1 MKTKIKFSIIL
12 IATLFLFNCTSVIDN
27 DENVIKT
34 KITQTYNLKT
44 VPLNN
49 SIRFLKQINN
59 KKLTSKGI
67 VSSDIDLYIDIE
79 SLEQVDLTNTDA
91 KLNVAT
97 ATTKFKSV
105 ETEFLQIEIN
115 GELQTVLFH
124 YVPEKDL
131 TMSNGISTKD
141 DSFTGSVY
149 STDLDGIVLSG
160 FEVNKGS
167 ITGEYRLP
175 TSSTGPIPLNEV
187 IIKNTYKAQTYYG
200 GIYFN
205 NSDYTR
211 TPNYLNNYS
220 SLGVAY
226 AAYYKYLQTKK
237 INDEI
242 KDAKLKPCLKKILD
256 NLKKTTASPGNMVV
270 NFTGDWSTGYN
281 WTVESGSIK
290 GPAAGNTSSSFNM
303 VSGTTTVFD
312 SQKYPDATELSWAR
326 TMLHESI
333 HAYLV
338 TYFRLDGINAN
349 IKYSE
354 MIRDWSNKINPDLNE
369 IQHNEIARS
378 FVKSIGD
385 ALEVYGI
392 SQGYNLSKEFYQDMA
407 WAGLQDIKAF
417 KELSSTEQ
425 KRILDTIATELTGMD
440 IDGDYKSQKGKKS
453 GC

>member
-1 MKTKIKFSIIL
+1 M
-12 IATLFLFNCTSVIDN
+12 
-27 DENVIKT
+27 
-34 KITQTYNLKT
+34 
-44 VPLNN
+44 
-49 SIRFLKQINN
+49 
-59 KKLTSKGI
+59 
-67 VSSDIDLYIDIE
+67 YIDIE

-124 YVPEKDL
+124 YVPEKDI
-131 TMSNGISTKD
+131 TMSYGISTKD

-149 STDLDGIVLSG
+149 STDLDGRVLSG

-175 TSSTGPIPLNEV
+175 TSSTGPIPLNEI

-242 KDAKLKPCLKKILD
+242 KDAKLKPCLKIILD

-312 SQKYPDATELSWAR
+312 SQKYPDVTELSWAR
-326 TMLHESI
+326 TILHESI

-407 WAGLQDIKAF
+407 WAGLQDTKAF

>member
-149 STDLDGIVLSG
+149 STDLDGRVLSG

-175 TSSTGPIPLNEV
+175 TSSIGPIPLNEV

-270 NFTGDWSTGYN
+270 NFTVDWSTGYN

-354 MIRDWSNKINPDLNE
+354 LLRDWSNSKKPNLNK
-369 IQHNEIARS
+369 IQHDEIARS
-378 FVKSIGD
+378 FVKSLGE
-385 ALEVYGI
+385 ALEVYGV

-407 WAGLQDIKAF
+407 WGGLQDTDAF
-417 KELSSTEQ
+417 KALSPTEQ
-425 KRILDTIATELTGMD
+425 KRISDTLATELTGMD
-440 IDGDYKSQKGKKS
+440 IDGETKQQKGKKS

>member
-1 MKTKIKFSIIL
+1 MKTKINFCIIL
-12 IATLFLFNCTSVIDN
+12 ISTLFLFNCTNESDYLEDVVSYKNSQSDG
-27 DENVIKT
+27 
-34 KITQTYNLKT
+34 LKT
-44 VPLNN
+44 VPLEN
-49 SIRFLKQINN
+49 SIRFLQKLNSKQ
-59 KKLTSKGI
+59 LTSKGI
-67 VSSDIDLYIDIE
+67 ISSDINLHIDIE

-91 KLNVAT
+91 KLNVAN
-97 ATTKFKSV
+97 ATTKFKGV

-115 GELQTVLFH
+115 GELQTILFH
-124 YVPEKDL
+124 YIPEKDM
-131 TMSNGISTKD
+131 TMSKGILTKD

-149 STDLDGIVLSG
+149 STDLNGIVLSG

-167 ITGEYRLP
+167 VSGEYLL
-175 TSSTGPIPLNEV
+175 STYSPKPVPLNEV
-187 IIKNTYKAQTYYG
+187 IIKNTYKATPYIE

-205 NSDYTR
+205 NSDYSR

-220 SLGVAY
+220 SMGVAY
-226 AAYYKYLQTKK
+226 AAYYKYLQAKK

-242 KDAKLKPCLKKILD
+242 KDAKLKPCLKKILE
-256 NLKKTTASPGNMVV
+256 NLKKTSASPGNMVV
-270 NFTGDWSTGYN
+270 NFTGNSSTGYN
-281 WTVESGSIK
+281 WTVESGTIK
-290 GPAAGNTSSSFNM
+290 GPAVGNTSSSFNL
-303 VSGTTTVFD
+303 VSGTTTIFD
-312 SQKYPDATELSWAR
+312 SQKYPNATELSWAR

-378 FVKSIGD
+378 FVKSLGE

-407 WAGLQDIKAF
+407 WAGLQDTKAF
-417 KELSSTEQ
+417 IELSSTEQ

-440 IDGDYKSQKGKKS
+440 IDGDYKPQKGKKS

>member
-124 YVPEKDL
+124 YVPEKDI

-175 TSSTGPIPLNEV
+175 TSSIGPIPLNEV

-281 WTVESGSIK
+281 WTVESGTFK
-290 GPAAGNTSSSFNM
+290 GPAVGNTSSSYNLI
-303 VSGTTTVFD
+303 SGATTVFD
-312 SQKYPDATELSWAR
+312 SQKYPNASELSWAR

-333 HAYLV
+333 HAYFV

-354 MIRDWSNKINPDLNE
+354 LLRDWSNSKKPNLNK
-369 IQHNEIARS
+369 IQHDEIARS
-378 FVKSIGD
+378 FVKSLGE
-385 ALEVYGI
+385 ALEVYGV

-407 WAGLQDIKAF
+407 WAGLQDTKAF